1 MVEPDLERLFLD
13 NLPLIDRMV
22 ASVCRRNRL
31 TKEEC
36 EDFASVV
43 HLKFIADGY
52 DVLRKYSG
60 KCASIRGYLNA
71 VVNHAYQDHRNHVW
85 GKWRPSTEARR
96 LGPLA
101 IRLDT
106 MLHRDGLTLEEA
118 CALAAPEDRE
128 EMQRLATL
136 LVPRAKRR
144 MEDVR
149 ELDQLPSG
157 ERSPE
162 DELIDREREAVLE
175 GLQAALAE
183 ARSRL
188 GSEDQLLLHL
198 RLERPLSLVR
208 IAKAFGWETRRMY
221 RHWAKLIDNL
231 RTQLEGRGF
240 THEQVAWVLEP
251 EADGGGP
258 EETDPGP
265 SKGSG

>member
-13 NLPLIDRMV
+13 NLPLIDRIV

-43 HLKFIADGY
+43 HLKLIADGY
-52 DVLRKYSG
+52 AVLGQYSG
-60 KCASIRGYLNA
+60 KCATIRGYLNA
-71 VVNHAYQDHRNHVW
+71 VVHHCYQDHRNHLW

-106 MLHRDGLTLEEA
+106 MLHRDGLTLGEA
-118 CALAAPEDRE
+118 CALAAPEDRD

-136 LVPRAKRR
+136 LTPRAKRR

-149 ELDQLPSG
+149 ELEQLPSRQ
-157 ERSPE
+157 RSPE
-162 DELIDREREAVLE
+162 EELIDREREAVLE
-175 GLQAALAE
+175 GMNAALDE
-183 ARSRL
+183 AKSRL

-208 IAKAFGWETRRMY
+208 IAEAFGWETRRMY
-221 RHWAKLIDNL
+221 RHWAKLIDKL
-231 RTQLEGRGF
+231 RVHLEGCGY
-240 THEQVAWVLEP
+240 TYEQVAWVLGP
-251 EADGGGP
+251 DGDGGGP
-258 EETDPGP
+258 EEAGPGP